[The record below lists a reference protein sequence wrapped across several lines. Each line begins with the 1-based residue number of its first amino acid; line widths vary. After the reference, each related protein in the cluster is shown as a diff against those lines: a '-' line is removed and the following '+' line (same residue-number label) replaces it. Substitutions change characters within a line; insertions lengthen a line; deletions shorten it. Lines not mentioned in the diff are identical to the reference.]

1 MLSWRCLFFETDLLM
16 RPVSRRHCLD
26 DRFLLS
32 VHVGGYG
39 LPKDFGKTAGHMF
52 DVGCFLVASAP
63 RDTRHSES
71 AAKLPWRFSSTKEGS
86 HSN

>member
-39 LPKDFGKTAGHMF
+39 LPRDFGNTAGHMF
-52 DVGCFLVASAP
+52 DVGCFFVASAP
-63 RDTRHSES
+63 IPALRERCQ
-71 AAKLPWRFSSTKEGS
+71 AAMEVLEHKGG
-86 HSN
+86 